1 MAGVTQDDLPALLA
15 HLTVV
20 LVLRLGGQVVHEGIS
35 KRLVK
40 MKDPLMSTLEYS
52 VTKQVKHK
60 HDNATTPT
68 KD

>member
-1 MAGVTQDDLPALLA
+1 MVYHFINVYML
-15 HLTVV
+15 
-20 LVLRLGGQVVHEGIS
+20 IS

-68 KD
+68 KV